1 MSNTDIGYGTS
12 VKDAIEILEKNG
24 MDSFPVS
31 QSETF
36 QGSIERE
43 ITLEELKSSD
53 YPSERLTTFL
63 ENGREEYSDD
73 YNLDSTDEIEFDFW
87 EVNHDIEQN
96 NKTKINTGEELLE
109 YATNNLPDEIPI
121 TMNLKY
127 VYLDVTVCGFYE
139 RMCFAFENDN
149 FSPLDEKNG
158 EIKTIKTVKKSD
170 VLKSLS
176 SNTDKWTQSIKNSNS
191 LQEVMSWVIQTTY
204 EDYTRYLDLTLEGH
218 DCEFNANF
226 QVDNEKFVLGN

>member
-1 MSNTDIGYGTS
+1 MSNTDIGHGTS

-24 MDSFPVS
+24 MDSFTVS

-36 QGSIERE
+36 NGSIERE

-53 YPSERLTTFL
+53 YPSHRLTTFL

-87 EVNHDIEQN
+87 EVNEDIKEK
-96 NKTKINTGEELLE
+96 NKTKITTGEDLLE

-121 TMNLKY
+121 IMNFENIY
-127 VYLDVTVCGFYE
+127 VNVEVNNCGE
-139 RMCFAFENDN
+139 VMCFRNN
-149 FSPLDEKNG
+149 SMHEKN
-158 EIKTIKTVKKSD
+158 TINIVNKSD

-176 SNTDKWTQSIKNSNS
+176 SNTEYWTQKIKDSNS
-191 LQEVMSWVIQTTY
+191 LQEVLSHAIKY
-204 EDYTRYLDLTLEGH
+204 SCDDYGKSLRTGLDSY
-218 DCEFNANF
+218 DCEFDADF
-226 QVDNEKFVLGN
+226 KVDNEKFVLGN